1 MTNDQLTTSVHNGVD
16 TEAFFATLPDTHHR
30 STIDGYSGVRAERS
44 HDMTVFR
51 ETPPARSAS
60 LTTSQ
65 LESVQRVWQIAG
77 FPAVSGFAA
86 TFLAMAVASA
96 PTVAATL
103 TTVDFDDVDSA
114 TNAVNELVRWRAQA
128 FRPTP
133 VA

>member
-1 MTNDQLTTSVHNGVD
+1 MTNDQLTMSVHNGVD
-16 TEAFFATLPDTHHR
+16 TAAFLATLDAVKAAPEAAGR
-30 STIDGYSGVRAERS
+30 ERS

-103 TTVDFDDVDSA
+103 TTVDFDDVDSV

-128 FRPTP
+128 FRATP

>member
-1 MTNDQLTTSVHNGVD
+1 MTNDQLTKTVHDGAD
-16 TEAFFATLPDTHHR
+16 TAAFFATLDAVNAIPEAPHR
-30 STIDGYSGVRAERS
+30 ERS

-51 ETPPARSAS
+51 EALPVRSAS

-77 FPAVSGFAA
+77 LPAVSGFAA

-96 PTVAATL
+96 PIVAATL
-103 TTVDFDDVDSA
+103 TTVDFDDVESV

-128 FRPTP
+128 FRAMP